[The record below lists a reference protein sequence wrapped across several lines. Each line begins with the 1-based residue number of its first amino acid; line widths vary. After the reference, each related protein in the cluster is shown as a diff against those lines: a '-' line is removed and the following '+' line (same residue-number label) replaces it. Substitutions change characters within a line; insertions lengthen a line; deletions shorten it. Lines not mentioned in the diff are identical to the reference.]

1 MSSRNLEINRGDNTC
16 VITLRKG
23 ENATKE
29 VKKKQVK
36 LYALWKTSP
45 TSEVKHTQGKNLENS
60 DKCKRGKTSSPVPS
74 YQHF

>member
-1 MSSRNLEINRGDNTC
+1 MSYNT
-16 VITLRKG
+16 KKK
-23 ENATKE
+23 ENATKG

-36 LYALWKTSP
+36 LCTLWKTSP
-45 TSEVKHTQGKNLENS
+45 TSEVIHTQGKNLENS